1 MRSSADDQVGQ
12 LPAPMSA
19 TVGRTAPSSIE
30 WSRVRLKSGPG
41 EASKRIRR
49 PSCDQAGEPQ

>member
-1 MRSSADDQVGQ
+1 MRSSADEKVGQ
-12 LPAPMSA
+12 LPAPMSV
-19 TVGRTAPSSIE
+19 TVGRPCPSSIE
-30 WSRVRLKSGPG
+30 WSRVRLKSVPG